1 MLFRSARMVGFDRLP
16 TTPPQAPIT
25 PHLPLETQRS
35 MLSVKQHMVELGYQE
50 TINFSFVDAQW
61 ESTLAGNAHPI
72 QVLNPIA
79 SHMAVMRSSLMGS
92 LMQVARFNLDRKT
105 HRVRVFEVGRVFKR
119 DPSVKEGLQTVSGID
134 QPMHLAGLALGPLQP
149 LGWNTTQRQV
159 EFFDIK
165 ADVSHLL
172 HGHDLQ
178 FVPAPHPALHPGRS
192 ARIDVQGQPIGWL
205 GELHPRWRQ
214 AWGFQHAPVLF
225 ELQMDAVLA
234 KPMPRAVPV
243 PKLHP
248 VERDLAIVVK
258 ESVTHDALMACIRQ
272 PQNQGLLEHVV
283 LFDIYRPHK
292 ADANL
297 QPGEKSMAVRLM
309 LQSRDEQTLT
319 DAQIDGVVQALIQ
332 QLTQQLGARWR
343 A

>member
-1 MLFRSARMVGFDRLP
+1 
-16 TTPPQAPIT
+16 
-25 PHLPLETQRS
+25 
-35 MLSVKQHMVELGYQE
+35 
-50 TINFSFVDAQW
+50 
-61 ESTLAGNAHPI
+61 
-72 QVLNPIA
+72 
-79 SHMAVMRSSLMGS
+79 MGS

-165 ADVSHLL
+165 ADVCHLL
-172 HGHDLQ
+172 NGHDLR
-178 FVPAPHPALHPGRS
+178 FVPAHHPALHPGRS
-192 ARIDVQGQPIGWL
+192 ARIDVQGQPVGWL

-225 ELQMDAVLA
+225 ELQMDTVLA

-248 VERDLAIVVK
+248 VERDLAIVVH
-258 ESVTHDALMACIRQ
+258 ESVTHDALMSCIHQ
-272 PQNQGLLEHVV
+272 TKDQGLLDQVV
-283 LFDIYRPHK
+283 LFDIYRPQK
-292 ADANL
+292 ADTGL

-309 LQSRDEQTLT
+309 LQSREDQTLT
-319 DAQIDGVVQALIQ
+319 DAQIDAVVQALVN